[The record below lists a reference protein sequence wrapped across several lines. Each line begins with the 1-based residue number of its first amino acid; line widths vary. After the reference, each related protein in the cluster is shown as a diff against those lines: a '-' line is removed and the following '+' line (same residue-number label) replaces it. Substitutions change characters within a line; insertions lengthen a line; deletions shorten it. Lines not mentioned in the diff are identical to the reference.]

1 MLMMLQADT
10 PPPLPWWV
18 MYVALLALA
27 YGTFRLTKIRWWGG
41 CFSALVSWVALLLV
55 AALTIPGQKV
65 GLIVL
70 LPFIPFV
77 ACIAALVHHHGG
89 ARPAAAAIAADL
101 PGRAW
106 KQFPPGVMQGQPN
119 PRAVLRSK
127 VMQDRVASGMPSD
140 AAFIARLRYVSGAGA
155 MTERP
160 VDLFSGDDRLW
171 VAPLTADPPPFPI
184 PLRDVLRVDVWPEL
198 EGPPTLRVNW
208 SPPSSDGTVD
218 LVLATMGSV
227 PDGLIKPQLD
237 AVAGVLTGLMR
248 GAGKPEEQQAP
259 AAPEAASPEAASPG
273 PFARHE
279 TPSQCPRCGS
289 PVPAGAPVCP
299 RCMLPL

>member
-18 MYVALLALA
+18 LYVALLGLA
-27 YGTFRLTKIRWWGG
+27 YGTFRMTKIRWWGG
-41 CFSALVSWVALLLV
+41 CLTATLSWFSLLFI
-55 AALTIPGQKV
+55 AALTVPQAEFWLAMLPPLIPLV
-65 GLIVL
+65 V
-70 LPFIPFV
+70 
-77 ACIAALVHHHGG
+77 CIAALVHHHGG
-89 ARPAAAAIAADL
+89 ARPAAAAIASDL
-101 PGRAW
+101 PGRPW

-127 VMQDRVASGMPSD
+127 VMQDRVAKGLPGD
-140 AAFIARLRYVSGAGA
+140 AVFIARLRYVSGAGE

-160 VDLFSGDDRLW
+160 VDLFSGDGRLW

-208 SPPSSDGTVD
+208 SPPSSDGTCD

-227 PDGLIKPQLD
+227 PDGLIKPQLE
-237 AVAGVLTGLMR
+237 AIAGVLTGLMR
-248 GAGKPEEQQAP
+248 SASDPEEQQAP
-259 AAPEAASPEAASPG
+259 ATLEAPPPEPYATDP
-273 PFARHE
+273 
-279 TPSQCPRCGS
+279 TPSQCPRCGA
-289 PVPAGAPVCP
+289 PVPRGAPVCP
-299 RCMLPL
+299 RCMLPMQSAG